1 MFSCLLV
8 VYLWVTMCYISSI
21 YGKANDK
28 NKIRARGTKHRQGKW
43 KQTNLVDVVL
53 YFDAFA
59 KFQLIRHILS
69 IDFNA
74 ACGGEQEQILCDDGQ
89 KKGEK
94 LVFICCLIVL

>member
-1 MFSCLLV
+1 M
-8 VYLWVTMCYISSI
+8 
-21 YGKANDK
+21 
-28 NKIRARGTKHRQGKW
+28 
-43 KQTNLVDVVL
+43 DVVL

-59 KFQLIRHILS
+59 KFQLIRYILS